1 MGWKSKKC
9 KLRIKRKK
17 YNLDKAIEKKYLENI
32 NKLPN
37 DLIRN
42 IIPYLDINVLNI
54 IKPIKNIP
62 SIHCYT
68 SKFYWLNYHIYF
80 WMEFNKNKN
89 TKNKIKEFFNQVKLY
104 KYFRYNKKIY
114 HSNNKKSKKLLKKYV
129 IKDVKK
135 FEYDSDQEERNIN
148 DRLIIKYTENIIL
161 EIINSKY

>member
-1 MGWKSKKC
+1 
-9 KLRIKRKK
+9 
-17 YNLDKAIEKKYLENI
+17 
-32 NKLPN
+32 
-37 DLIRN
+37 
-42 IIPYLDINVLNI
+42 
-54 IKPIKNIP
+54 
-62 SIHCYT
+62 
-68 SKFYWLNYHIYF
+68 
-80 WMEFNKNKN
+80 MEFNKNKN

>member
-17 YNLDKAIEKKYLENI
+17 YNLDKAIEKNYLENI

-62 SIHCYT
+62 SIRCYT